1 MVFLHYFVWSC
12 WYNTMSVYLVKLNF
26 TGAQIGL
33 AYGTTAIGAL
43 VSPFL
48 IGVIADRYV
57 PAQRLLGTL
66 HLIGAALLWW
76 ISQQT
81 SFDAFYWSLVIYTL
95 TYMAGHGLINTITL
109 THAPNPA
116 KWFPIIMTAASA
128 GWIAAAN
135 VINYWGKIA
144 GWIANTINTFTSIF
158 NFTAFKAMPDA
169 KANLA
174 DNNGMFLLACGIA
187 VAIALY
193 AFTLPNTP
201 PKGDAG
207 PVSASKLLGLDAL
220 KLFKDRSFAVFMFC
234 SFLICIPLSFY
245 FTWTGAFLSE
255 MNVANYA
262 SKMTLGQVSEVGF
275 LLLLPALLPLLGAKR
290 IMILG
295 MAAWAVRFALFAY
308 FHEQPTATWMI
319 LGGILLHGMCYDFI
333 FVMGRMYVDK
343 AAGDSLRASAQ
354 GLHAVF
360 TLGAGMFVGSW
371 LSGVIAQFYS
381 KPQIKADGWIQE
393 IAYKALD
400 FLSPITNYIAEI
412 FSAQKVPANDAHMWT
427 HVWLIPAIMS
437 AALIPIFLAL
447 FREKPAD
454 SPSA

>member
-1 MVFLHYFVWSC
+1 MA
-12 WYNTMSVYLVKLNF
+12 VYLGKLNF
-26 TGAQIGL
+26 TGTQIGL

-43 VSPFL
+43 ISPFL

-57 PAQRLLGTL
+57 PAQRLLGVL
-66 HLIGAALLWW
+66 HLLGAALLWW

-81 SFDAFYWSLVIYTL
+81 SFSIFYPSLIAYTL

-109 THAPNPA
+109 SHAPNPA
-116 KWFPIIMTAASA
+116 KWFPIVMAAASA

-135 VINYWGKIA
+135 VINFA
-144 GWIANTINTFTSIF
+144 G
-158 NFTAFKAMPDA
+158 
-169 KANLA
+169 LA
-174 DNNGMFLLACGIA
+174 DNKGMFTLACGVA

-193 AFTLPNTP
+193 SFTLPNTP

-245 FTWTGAFLSE
+245 FTWTGAFLSD

-275 LLLLPALLPLLGAKR
+275 LLLLPVLLPFLGAKR

-308 FHEQPTATWMI
+308 FHEQPTATWMV

-371 LSGVIAQFYS
+371 LSGVVAQNY
-381 KPQIKADGWIQE
+381 
-393 IAYKALD
+393 
-400 FLSPITNYIAEI
+400 TNAAGVHNWKSI
-412 FSAQKVPANDAHMWT
+412 
-427 HVWLIPAIMS
+427 WLVPAIMS

-447 FREKPAD
+447 FRDKPAED
-454 SPSA
+454 TRA

>member
-1 MVFLHYFVWSC
+1 MTPTLYIRLATMVFLHYFVWSC
-12 WYNTMSVYLVKLNF
+12 WYNTMAVYLGKLEF
-26 TGAQIGL
+26 TGTQIGL

-57 PAQRLLGTL
+57 PAQRLLGVL
-66 HLIGAALLWW
+66 HLLGAGLLWW

-81 SFDAFYWSLVIYTL
+81 TFSVFYPSLIVYTL

-116 KWFPIIMTAASA
+116 KWFPIVMAAASA

-135 VINYWGKIA
+135 VV
-144 GWIANTINTFTSIF
+144 
-158 NFTAFKAMPDA
+158 NFA
-169 KANLA
+169 KLT
-174 DNNGMFLLACGIA
+174 DNNGMFTLACGVA

-193 AFTLPNTP
+193 SFTLPNTP

-207 PVSASKLLGLDAL
+207 PVSAGKLLGLDAL
-220 KLFKDRSFAVFMFC
+220 RLFKDRSFAIFMIC

-255 MNVANYA
+255 MNVADYA
-262 SKMTLGQVSEVGF
+262 SKMTLGQLSEVGF
-275 LLLLPALLPLLGAKR
+275 LLLLPILLPILGAKR

-295 MAAWAVRFALFAY
+295 MAAWAARFALFAY
-308 FHEQPTATWMI
+308 FHEQPTATWMV

-371 LSGVIAQFYS
+371 LSGVVAQNYTNA
-381 KPQIKADGWIQE
+381 QNVHDWKAI
-393 IAYKALD
+393 
-400 FLSPITNYIAEI
+400 
-412 FSAQKVPANDAHMWT
+412 
-427 HVWLIPAIMS
+427 WLVPAIMS
-437 AALIPIFLAL
+437 AALIPVFLTL
-447 FREKPAD
+447 FRERSSD
-454 SPSA
+454 EG

>member
-1 MVFLHYFVWSC
+1 MTPTLYIRLATMVFLHYFVWSC
-12 WYNTMSVYLVKLNF
+12 WYNTMAVYLGKLEF
-26 TGAQIGL
+26 TGTQIGL

-57 PAQRLLGTL
+57 SAQRLLGVL
-66 HLIGAALLWW
+66 HLLGAGLLWW

-81 SFDAFYWSLVIYTL
+81 SFSVFYPSLIVYTL

-116 KWFPIIMTAASA
+116 KWFPVVMAAASA

-135 VINYWGKIA
+135 VV
-144 GWIANTINTFTSIF
+144 
-158 NFTAFKAMPDA
+158 NFA
-169 KANLA
+169 KLA
-174 DNNGMFLLACGIA
+174 DNNGMFTLACGVA

-193 AFTLPNTP
+193 SFTLPNTP

-207 PVSASKLLGLDAL
+207 PVSAGKLLGLDAL
-220 KLFKDRSFAVFMFC
+220 KLFKDRSFAIFMVC

-255 MNVANYA
+255 MNVADYA
-262 SKMTLGQVSEVGF
+262 SKMTLGQLSEVGF
-275 LLLLPALLPLLGAKR
+275 LLLLPILLPILGAKR

-295 MAAWAVRFALFAY
+295 MAAWAARFALFAY
-308 FHEQPTATWMI
+308 FHEQPTATWMV

-371 LSGVIAQFYS
+371 LSGVVAQHYTN
-381 KPQIKADGWIQE
+381 PQNVHDWKSIW
-393 IAYKALD
+393 L
-400 FLSPITNYIAEI
+400 
-412 FSAQKVPANDAHMWT
+412 VPALMSA
-427 HVWLIPAIMS
+427 VLIPV
-437 AALIPIFLAL
+437 FLAL
-447 FREKPAD
+447 FRERSSD
-454 SPSA
+454 ER

>member
-1 MVFLHYFVWSC
+1 MTPTLYLRLAAMVFLHYFVWSC
-12 WYNTMSVYLVKLNF
+12 WYNTMAVYLGKLNF
-26 TGAQIGL
+26 TGTQIGL

-43 VSPFL
+43 ISPFI
-48 IGVIADRYV
+48 IGVIADRFI
-57 PAQRLLGTL
+57 PAQRLLGGL
-66 HLIGAALLWW
+66 HLLGAALLWW

-81 SFDAFYWSLVIYTL
+81 TFGIFYPSLIVYTL

-109 THAPNPA
+109 THTPNPA
-116 KWFPIIMTAASA
+116 KWFPIVMVAASA
-128 GWIAAAN
+128 GWIVAAN
-135 VINYWGKIA
+135 VINFA
-144 GWIANTINTFTSIF
+144 E
-158 NFTAFKAMPDA
+158 
-169 KANLA
+169 LA
-174 DNNGMFLLACGIA
+174 DNNGMFKLACGVALA
-187 VAIALY
+187 VALY
-193 AFTLPNTP
+193 SFTLPNTP
-201 PKGDAG
+201 PKGDTG

-255 MNVANYA
+255 MNVADYA

-275 LLLLPALLPLLGAKR
+275 LLLLPMLLPILGAKR

-308 FHEQPTATWMI
+308 FHEQPTATWMVF
-319 LGGILLHGMCYDFI
+319 GGILLHGMSYDFI

-371 LSGVIAQFYS
+371 LAGVVAQNY
-381 KPQIKADGWIQE
+381 
-393 IAYKALD
+393 
-400 FLSPITNYIAEI
+400 TNAAGVHDWKSI
-412 FSAQKVPANDAHMWT
+412 
-427 HVWLIPAIMS
+427 WLVPAIMS
-437 AALIPIFLAL
+437 AVLIPVFLAL
-447 FREKPAD
+447 FREKPAED
-454 SPSA
+454 TKA

>member
-1 MVFLHYFVWSC
+1 MTPTLYLRLATMVFLHYFVWSC
-12 WYNTMSVYLVKLNF
+12 WYNTMAVYLGKLNF
-26 TGAQIGL
+26 TGTQIGL

-57 PAQRLLGTL
+57 PAQRLLGVL
-66 HLIGAALLWW
+66 HLLGAGLLWW

-81 SFDAFYWSLVIYTL
+81 SFSIFYPSLIVYTL

-116 KWFPIIMTAASA
+116 KWFPIVMAAASA

-135 VINYWGKIA
+135 VINFA
-144 GWIANTINTFTSIF
+144 G
-158 NFTAFKAMPDA
+158 
-169 KANLA
+169 LA
-174 DNNGMFLLACGIA
+174 DNNGMFRLACGIA

-193 AFTLPNTP
+193 SFTLPNTP

-207 PVSASKLLGLDAL
+207 PVSAGKLLGLDAL

-245 FTWTGAFLSE
+245 FTWTGAFLSD

-275 LLLLPALLPLLGAKR
+275 LLLLPVLLPFLGAKR

-295 MAAWAVRFALFAY
+295 MAAWAVRFAFFAF
-308 FHEQPTATWMI
+308 FHEQPTATWMV

-371 LSGVIAQFYS
+371 LSGVVAQNY
-381 KPQIKADGWIQE
+381 
-393 IAYKALD
+393 
-400 FLSPITNYIAEI
+400 TNAAGVHDWKSI
-412 FSAQKVPANDAHMWT
+412 
-427 HVWLIPAIMS
+427 WLVPAIMS

-454 SPSA
+454 APSA

>member
-12 WYNTMSVYLVKLNF
+12 WYNTMAVYLGKLEF
-26 TGAQIGL
+26 TGTQIGL

-57 PAQRLLGTL
+57 SAQRLLGVL
-66 HLIGAALLWW
+66 HLLGAGLLWW

-81 SFDAFYWSLVIYTL
+81 TFSVFYPSLIVYTL

-116 KWFPIIMTAASA
+116 KWFPIVMAAASA

-135 VINYWGKIA
+135 VV
-144 GWIANTINTFTSIF
+144 
-158 NFTAFKAMPDA
+158 NFA
-169 KANLA
+169 KLT
-174 DNNGMFLLACGIA
+174 DNNGMFTLACGVA

-193 AFTLPNTP
+193 SFTLPNTP

-207 PVSASKLLGLDAL
+207 PVSVGKLLGLDAL
-220 KLFKDRSFAVFMFC
+220 RLFKDRSFAIFMVC

-255 MNVANYA
+255 MNVADYA
-262 SKMTLGQVSEVGF
+262 SKMTLGQLSEVGF
-275 LLLLPALLPLLGAKR
+275 LLLLPILLPILGAKR

-295 MAAWAVRFALFAY
+295 MAAWAARFALFAY
-308 FHEQPTATWMI
+308 FHEQPTATWMV

-371 LSGVIAQFYS
+371 LSGVVAQNY
-381 KPQIKADGWIQE
+381 
-393 IAYKALD
+393 
-400 FLSPITNYIAEI
+400 TN
-412 FSAQKVPANDAHMWT
+412 AQGVHDWKSI
-427 HVWLIPAIMS
+427 WLVPAIMS

-447 FREKPAD
+447 FREKPSEDTHA
-454 SPSA
+454 

>member
-12 WYNTMSVYLVKLNF
+12 WYNTLSVYLGKLNF
-26 TGAQIGL
+26 TGTQIGL

-57 PAQRLLGTL
+57 SAQRLLGGL
-66 HLIGAALLWW
+66 HLLGAALLWW

-81 SFDAFYWSLVIYTL
+81 SFGIFYPSLIVYTL

-109 THAPNPA
+109 THTPNPA
-116 KWFPIIMTAASA
+116 KWFPIVMVAASA
-128 GWIAAAN
+128 GWIVAAN
-135 VINYWGKIA
+135 VINFA
-144 GWIANTINTFTSIF
+144 S
-158 NFTAFKAMPDA
+158 
-169 KANLA
+169 LA
-174 DNNGMFLLACGIA
+174 DNNGMFKLACGVALA
-187 VAIALY
+187 VALY
-193 AFTLPNTP
+193 SFTLPNTP
-201 PKGDAG
+201 PKGDTG

-262 SKMTLGQVSEVGF
+262 SKMTFGQVSEVFF
-275 LLLLPALLPLLGAKR
+275 LLMLPMLLPKLGAKR

-295 MAAWAVRFALFAY
+295 MAAWAVRFALFAL

-319 LGGILLHGMCYDFI
+319 LGGILLHGMSYDFI

-371 LSGVIAQFYS
+371 LAGVVAQ
-381 KPQIKADGWIQE
+381 
-393 IAYKALD
+393 
-400 FLSPITNYIAEI
+400 NYTSTAGVHDWKSIWL
-412 FSAQKVPANDAHMWT
+412 VPA
-427 HVWLIPAIMS
+427 VMS
-437 AALIPIFLAL
+437 AVLIPIFLLL
-447 FREKPAD
+447 FREKPAED
-454 SPSA
+454 TRA

>member
-1 MVFLHYFVWSC
+1 MTPTLYIRLATMVFLHYFVWSC
-12 WYNTMSVYLVKLNF
+12 WYNTMAVYLGKLDF
-26 TGAQIGL
+26 TGTQIGL

-57 PAQRLLGTL
+57 SAQRLLGVL
-66 HLIGAALLWW
+66 HLLGAGLLWW

-81 SFDAFYWSLVIYTL
+81 TFSVFYPSLIVYTL

-109 THAPNPA
+109 AHAPNPA
-116 KWFPIIMTAASA
+116 KWFPIVMAAASA

-135 VINYWGKIA
+135 VVNFA
-144 GWIANTINTFTSIF
+144 G
-158 NFTAFKAMPDA
+158 
-169 KANLA
+169 LA
-174 DNNGMFLLACGIA
+174 DNKGMFTLACGVA

-193 AFTLPNTP
+193 AFTLPDTP

-207 PVSASKLLGLDAL
+207 PVSAGKLLGLDAL

-275 LLLLPALLPLLGAKR
+275 LLLLPLLLPILGAKR

-295 MAAWAVRFALFAY
+295 MAAWAVRFGLFAY
-308 FHEQPTATWMI
+308 FHEQPTATWMV

-371 LSGVIAQFYS
+371 LSGVVAQNY
-381 KPQIKADGWIQE
+381 
-393 IAYKALD
+393 
-400 FLSPITNYIAEI
+400 TN
-412 FSAQKVPANDAHMWT
+412 AQGVHDWKSI
-427 HVWLIPAIMS
+427 WLVPAIMS
-437 AALIPIFLAL
+437 AALIPVFLAL
-447 FREKPAD
+447 FREK
-454 SPSA
+454 SAEEPRA

>member
-12 WYNTMSVYLVKLNF
+12 WYNTLSVYLGTLKF
-26 TGAQIGL
+26 TGTQIGL

-57 PAQRLLGTL
+57 PAQRLLGVL
-66 HLIGAALLWW
+66 HLLGAGLLWW

-81 SFDAFYWSLVIYTL
+81 TFSVFYPSLIVYTL

-116 KWFPIIMTAASA
+116 KWFPIVMAAASA

-135 VINYWGKIA
+135 VV
-144 GWIANTINTFTSIF
+144 
-158 NFTAFKAMPDA
+158 NFA
-169 KANLA
+169 KLT
-174 DNNGMFLLACGIA
+174 DNNGMFTLACGVA

-193 AFTLPNTP
+193 SFTLPNTP

-207 PVSASKLLGLDAL
+207 PVSAGKLLGLDAL
-220 KLFKDRSFAVFMFC
+220 KLFKDRSFAVFMIC
-234 SFLICIPLSFY
+234 SFLICVPLSFY
-245 FTWTGAFLSE
+245 FTWTGAFLSD

-262 SKMTLGQVSEVGF
+262 SKMTLGQVYEVGF
-275 LLLLPALLPLLGAKR
+275 LLLLPILGAKR

-295 MAAWAVRFALFAY
+295 MAAWAARFALFAY
-308 FHEQPTATWMI
+308 FHEQPTATWMV

-371 LSGVIAQFYS
+371 LSGVVAQNY
-381 KPQIKADGWIQE
+381 
-393 IAYKALD
+393 
-400 FLSPITNYIAEI
+400 TN
-412 FSAQKVPANDAHMWT
+412 AQGVHDWKSI
-427 HVWLIPAIMS
+427 WLVPAIMS
-437 AALIPIFLAL
+437 AALIPVFLAL
-447 FREKPAD
+447 FREKSSEEPHA
-454 SPSA
+454 

>member
-1 MVFLHYFVWSC
+1 MTPTLYIRLATMVFLHYFVWSC
-12 WYNTMSVYLVKLNF
+12 WYNTMAVYLGKLNF
-26 TGAQIGL
+26 TGTQIGL

-57 PAQRLLGTL
+57 PAQRLLGIL
-66 HLIGAALLWW
+66 HLLGAGLLWW

-81 SFDAFYWSLVIYTL
+81 TFSVFYPSLIVYTL

-109 THAPNPA
+109 AHAPNPA
-116 KWFPIIMTAASA
+116 KWFPIVMAAASA

-135 VINYWGKIA
+135 VV
-144 GWIANTINTFTSIF
+144 
-158 NFTAFKAMPDA
+158 NFA
-169 KANLA
+169 KLT
-174 DNNGMFLLACGIA
+174 DNNGMFTLACGVA

-193 AFTLPNTP
+193 SFTLPNTP

-207 PVSASKLLGLDAL
+207 PVSAGKLLGLDAL
-220 KLFKDRSFAVFMFC
+220 KLFKDRSFAIFMVC
-234 SFLICIPLSFY
+234 SFLICVPLSFY

-255 MNVANYA
+255 MNVADYA
-262 SKMTLGQVSEVGF
+262 SKMTLGQLSEVGF
-275 LLLLPALLPLLGAKR
+275 LLLLPILLPILGAKR

-295 MAAWAVRFALFAY
+295 MAAWAARFALFAY
-308 FHEQPTATWMI
+308 FHEQPTATWMV

-371 LSGVIAQFYS
+371 LSGVVAQSYTNA
-381 KPQIKADGWIQE
+381 QNVHDWKAIW
-393 IAYKALD
+393 L
-400 FLSPITNYIAEI
+400 
-412 FSAQKVPANDAHMWT
+412 VPA
-427 HVWLIPAIMS
+427 LMS
-437 AALIPIFLAL
+437 AALIPVFLAL

-454 SPSA
+454 TRDA

>member
-1 MVFLHYFVWSC
+1 MTPTLYLRLAIMVFLHYFVWSC
-12 WYNTMSVYLVKLNF
+12 WYNTMAVYLGKLEF
-26 TGAQIGL
+26 TGTQIGL

-57 PAQRLLGTL
+57 PAQRLLGVL
-66 HLIGAALLWW
+66 HLLGAGLLWW

-81 SFDAFYWSLVIYTL
+81 SFGVFYPSLIVYTL

-116 KWFPIIMTAASA
+116 KWFPIVMAAASA

-135 VINYWGKIA
+135 VV
-144 GWIANTINTFTSIF
+144 
-158 NFTAFKAMPDA
+158 NFA
-169 KANLA
+169 KLA
-174 DNNGMFLLACGIA
+174 DNNGMFTLACGVA

-193 AFTLPNTP
+193 SFTLPNTP

-207 PVSASKLLGLDAL
+207 PISAGKLLGLDAL
-220 KLFKDRSFAVFMFC
+220 KLFKDRSFAVFMVC

-255 MNVANYA
+255 MNVADYA

-275 LLLLPALLPLLGAKR
+275 LLLLPILLPILGAKR

-295 MAAWAVRFALFAY
+295 MAAWAARFALFAY
-308 FHEQPTATWMI
+308 FHEQPTATWMV

-371 LSGVIAQFYS
+371 LSGVVAQRYTDA
-381 KPQIKADGWIQE
+381 QNVHDWKAI
-393 IAYKALD
+393 
-400 FLSPITNYIAEI
+400 
-412 FSAQKVPANDAHMWT
+412 
-427 HVWLIPAIMS
+427 WLVPAIMS
-437 AALIPIFLAL
+437 AVLIPVFLAL

-454 SPSA
+454 TQDA

>member
-1 MVFLHYFVWSC
+1 MTPTLYIRLATMVFLHYFVWSC
-12 WYNTMSVYLVKLNF
+12 WYNTMAVYLGKLNF
-26 TGAQIGL
+26 TGTQIGL

-57 PAQRLLGTL
+57 PAQRLLGVL
-66 HLIGAALLWW
+66 HLLGAGLLWW

-81 SFDAFYWSLVIYTL
+81 SFSIFYPSLIVYTL

-116 KWFPIIMTAASA
+116 KWFPIVMAAASA

-135 VINYWGKIA
+135 VV
-144 GWIANTINTFTSIF
+144 
-158 NFTAFKAMPDA
+158 NFA
-169 KANLA
+169 KLA
-174 DNNGMFLLACGIA
+174 DNNGMFTLACGVA

-193 AFTLPNTP
+193 SFTLPNTP

-255 MNVANYA
+255 MNVADYA

-275 LLLLPALLPLLGAKR
+275 LLLLPVLLPFLGAKR

-308 FHEQPTATWMI
+308 FHEQPTATWMV

-371 LSGVIAQFYS
+371 LSGVVAQHYTTDNVHAWKS
-381 KPQIKADGWIQE
+381 I
-393 IAYKALD
+393 
-400 FLSPITNYIAEI
+400 
-412 FSAQKVPANDAHMWT
+412 
-427 HVWLIPAIMS
+427 WLVPAIMS
-437 AALIPIFLAL
+437 AVLIPIFLAL
-447 FREKPAD
+447 FSEKPAETQD
-454 SPSA
+454 A

>member
-1 MVFLHYFVWSC
+1 MTPTLYLRLAVMVFLHYFVWSC
-12 WYNTMSVYLVKLNF
+12 WYNTMAVYLGTLNF
-26 TGAQIGL
+26 TGTQIGL

-57 PAQRLLGTL
+57 PAQRLLGVL
-66 HLIGAALLWW
+66 HLLGAGLLWW

-81 SFDAFYWSLVIYTL
+81 SFSIFYPSLIVYTL

-116 KWFPIIMTAASA
+116 KWFPIVMAAASA

-135 VINYWGKIA
+135 VINFA
-144 GWIANTINTFTSIF
+144 G
-158 NFTAFKAMPDA
+158 
-169 KANLA
+169 LA
-174 DNNGMFLLACGIA
+174 DNKGMFTLACGVA

-193 AFTLPNTP
+193 SFTLPNTP

-220 KLFKDRSFAVFMFC
+220 RLFKDRSFAIFMFC

-245 FTWTGAFLSE
+245 FTWTGAFLSD

-275 LLLLPALLPLLGAKR
+275 LLLLPALLPFLGAKR

-308 FHEQPTATWMI
+308 FHEQPTATWMV

-371 LSGVIAQFYS
+371 LSGVVAQNY
-381 KPQIKADGWIQE
+381 
-393 IAYKALD
+393 
-400 FLSPITNYIAEI
+400 TN
-412 FSAQKVPANDAHMWT
+412 AQGVHDWKSIWLVPA
-427 HVWLIPAIMS
+427 VMS

-454 SPSA
+454 TQDA

>member
-1 MVFLHYFVWSC
+1 MTPTLYIRLATMVFLHYFVWSC
-12 WYNTMSVYLVKLNF
+12 WYNTMAVYLGKLNF
-26 TGAQIGL
+26 TGTQIGL

-57 PAQRLLGTL
+57 PAQRLLGVL
-66 HLIGAALLWW
+66 HLLGAGLLWW

-81 SFDAFYWSLVIYTL
+81 SFSIFYPSLIVYTL

-116 KWFPIIMTAASA
+116 KWFPIVMAAASA
-128 GWIAAAN
+128 GWITAAN
-135 VINYWGKIA
+135 VINFA
-144 GWIANTINTFTSIF
+144 G
-158 NFTAFKAMPDA
+158 
-169 KANLA
+169 LA
-174 DNNGMFLLACGIA
+174 DNKGMFTLACGVA

-193 AFTLPNTP
+193 SFTLPNTP

-245 FTWTGAFLSE
+245 FTWTGAFLSD

-275 LLLLPALLPLLGAKR
+275 LLLLPVLLPFLGAKR

-308 FHEQPTATWMI
+308 FHEQPTATWMV

-371 LSGVIAQFYS
+371 LSGVVAQNY
-381 KPQIKADGWIQE
+381 
-393 IAYKALD
+393 
-400 FLSPITNYIAEI
+400 TNATGVHDWKSI
-412 FSAQKVPANDAHMWT
+412 
-427 HVWLIPAIMS
+427 WLVPAIMS

-447 FREKPAD
+447 FREKPAED
-454 SPSA
+454 IHA

>member
-1 MVFLHYFVWSC
+1 MTPTLYLRLAIMVFLHYFVWSC
-12 WYNTMSVYLVKLNF
+12 WYNTMAVYLGKLEF
-26 TGAQIGL
+26 TGTQIGL

-57 PAQRLLGTL
+57 PAQRLLGVL
-66 HLIGAALLWW
+66 HLLGAGLLWW

-81 SFDAFYWSLVIYTL
+81 TFSVFYPSLIVYTL

-116 KWFPIIMTAASA
+116 KWFPIVMAAASA

-135 VINYWGKIA
+135 VV
-144 GWIANTINTFTSIF
+144 
-158 NFTAFKAMPDA
+158 NFA
-169 KANLA
+169 KLT
-174 DNNGMFLLACGIA
+174 DNNGMFTLACGVA

-193 AFTLPNTP
+193 SFTLPNTP

-207 PVSASKLLGLDAL
+207 PVSAGKLLGLDAL
-220 KLFKDRSFAVFMFC
+220 RLFKDRSFAIFMVC

-255 MNVANYA
+255 MNVADYA
-262 SKMTLGQVSEVGF
+262 SKMTLGQLSEVGF
-275 LLLLPALLPLLGAKR
+275 LLLLPILLPIFGAKR

-295 MAAWAVRFALFAY
+295 MAAWAARFALFAY
-308 FHEQPTATWMI
+308 FHEQPTATWMV

-371 LSGVIAQFYS
+371 LSGVVAQNY
-381 KPQIKADGWIQE
+381 
-393 IAYKALD
+393 
-400 FLSPITNYIAEI
+400 TN
-412 FSAQKVPANDAHMWT
+412 AQGVHDWKSI
-427 HVWLIPAIMS
+427 WLVPAIMS
-437 AALIPIFLAL
+437 AALIPVFLAL
-447 FREKPAD
+447 FRERSSD
-454 SPSA
+454 EG

>member
-1 MVFLHYFVWSC
+1 MTPTLYLRLAIMVFLHYFVWSC
-12 WYNTMSVYLVKLNF
+12 WYNTMAVYLGKLNF
-26 TGAQIGL
+26 TGTQIGL

-57 PAQRLLGTL
+57 PAQRLLGVL
-66 HLIGAALLWW
+66 HLLGAGLLWW

-81 SFDAFYWSLVIYTL
+81 TFSVFYPSLIVYTL

-116 KWFPIIMTAASA
+116 KWFPIVMAAASA

-135 VINYWGKIA
+135 VV
-144 GWIANTINTFTSIF
+144 
-158 NFTAFKAMPDA
+158 NFA
-169 KANLA
+169 KLA
-174 DNNGMFLLACGIA
+174 DNNGMFTLACGVA

-193 AFTLPNTP
+193 SFTLPNTP

-207 PVSASKLLGLDAL
+207 PVSAGKLLGLDAL
-220 KLFKDRSFAVFMFC
+220 KLFKDRSFAIFMIC

-255 MNVANYA
+255 MNVADYA

-275 LLLLPALLPLLGAKR
+275 LLLLPILLPILGAKR

-308 FHEQPTATWMI
+308 FHEQPTATWMV

-371 LSGVIAQFYS
+371 LSGVVAQNYTNA
-381 KPQIKADGWIQE
+381 QNVHDWKAI
-393 IAYKALD
+393 
-400 FLSPITNYIAEI
+400 
-412 FSAQKVPANDAHMWT
+412 
-427 HVWLIPAIMS
+427 WLVPAIMS
-437 AALIPIFLAL
+437 AALIPVFLAL
-447 FREKPAD
+447 FREKPSEDTHA
-454 SPSA
+454 

>member
-1 MVFLHYFVWSC
+1 MTPTLYIRLATMVFLHYFVWSC
-12 WYNTMSVYLVKLNF
+12 WYNTMAVYLGKLNF
-26 TGAQIGL
+26 TGTQIGL

-57 PAQRLLGTL
+57 PAQRLLGVL
-66 HLIGAALLWW
+66 HLLGAGLLWW

-81 SFDAFYWSLVIYTL
+81 TFSVFYPSLIVYTL

-116 KWFPIIMTAASA
+116 KWFPIVMAAASA

-135 VINYWGKIA
+135 VV
-144 GWIANTINTFTSIF
+144 
-158 NFTAFKAMPDA
+158 NFA
-169 KANLA
+169 KLA
-174 DNNGMFLLACGIA
+174 DNNGMFTLACGVA

-193 AFTLPNTP
+193 SFTLPNTP

-207 PVSASKLLGLDAL
+207 PVSAGKLLGLDAL
-220 KLFKDRSFAVFMFC
+220 KLFKDRSFAVFMVC

-255 MNVANYA
+255 MNVADYA
-262 SKMTLGQVSEVGF
+262 SKMTLGQLSEVGF
-275 LLLLPALLPLLGAKR
+275 LLLLPILLPILGAKR

-295 MAAWAVRFALFAY
+295 MAAWAARFALFAY
-308 FHEQPTATWMI
+308 FHEQPTATWMV

-371 LSGVIAQFYS
+371 LSGVVAQNY
-381 KPQIKADGWIQE
+381 
-393 IAYKALD
+393 
-400 FLSPITNYIAEI
+400 TN
-412 FSAQKVPANDAHMWT
+412 AQNVHDWKSIWLVPALMSA
-427 HVWLIPAIMS
+427 VLIPV
-437 AALIPIFLAL
+437 FLAL
-447 FREKPAD
+447 FREKPSEDTNA
-454 SPSA
+454 

>member
-1 MVFLHYFVWSC
+1 MA
-12 WYNTMSVYLVKLNF
+12 VYLGKLNF
-26 TGAQIGL
+26 TGTQIGL

-57 PAQRLLGTL
+57 PAQRLLGGL
-66 HLIGAALLWW
+66 HLLGAGLLWW
-76 ISQQT
+76 ISHQT
-81 SFDAFYWSLVIYTL
+81 SFGVFYPSLILYTL
-95 TYMAGHGLINTITL
+95 TYMAGHGLICTITL
-109 THAPNPA
+109 SHAPNPG
-116 KWFPIIMTAASA
+116 KWFPIVMAAAAA

-135 VINYWGKIA
+135 VVNFA
-144 GWIANTINTFTSIF
+144 GF
-158 NFTAFKAMPDA
+158 
-169 KANLA
+169 A
-174 DNNGMFLLACGIA
+174 DNNGMFRLACGIA
-187 VAIALY
+187 VAIGLY

-220 KLFKDRSFAVFMFC
+220 KLFRDRSFAIFMIS

-255 MNVANYA
+255 MNVADYA

-275 LLLLPALLPLLGAKR
+275 LLLLPLLLPFLGVKR
-290 IMILG
+290 ILILG

-308 FHEQPTATWMI
+308 FHQQPSATWMV

-343 AAGDSLRASAQ
+343 AAGESLRASAQ
-354 GLHAVF
+354 GLIAVF
-360 TLGAGMFVGSW
+360 THGAGMFVGSV
-371 LSGVIAQFYS
+371 LSGVVAQHY
-381 KPQIKADGWIQE
+381 
-393 IAYKALD
+393 
-400 FLSPITNYIAEI
+400 TN
-412 FSAQKVPANDAHMWT
+412 AQGVHDWKSI
-427 HVWLIPAIMS
+427 WLVPAIMS

-447 FREKPAD
+447 FREK
-454 SPSA
+454 SAEDTKA

>member
-1 MVFLHYFVWSC
+1 MA
-12 WYNTMSVYLVKLNF
+12 VYLGKLNF
-26 TGAQIGL
+26 TGTQIGL

-43 VSPFL
+43 ISPFI
-48 IGVIADRYV
+48 IGVIADRFV
-57 PAQRLLGTL
+57 PAQRLLGVL
-66 HLIGAALLWW
+66 HLLGAGLLWW

-81 SFDAFYWSLVIYTL
+81 TFNIFYPSLIVYTL

-109 THAPNPA
+109 THTPNPA
-116 KWFPIIMTAASA
+116 KWFPIVMVAASA

-135 VINYWGKIA
+135 VV
-144 GWIANTINTFTSIF
+144 
-158 NFTAFKAMPDA
+158 NFAQ
-169 KANLA
+169 LA
-174 DNNGMFLLACGIA
+174 DNNGMFKLACGVALA
-187 VAIALY
+187 VALY
-193 AFTLPNTP
+193 SFTLPNTP
-201 PKGDAG
+201 PKGDTG

-245 FTWTGAFLSE
+245 FTWTSAFLSE
-255 MNVANYA
+255 MNVADYA

-275 LLLLPALLPLLGAKR
+275 LLLLPILLPFLGAKC

-295 MAAWAVRFALFAY
+295 MAAWAARFALFAY

-319 LGGILLHGMCYDFI
+319 LGGILLHGMSYDFI

-371 LSGVIAQFYS
+371 LAGVVAQ
-381 KPQIKADGWIQE
+381 
-393 IAYKALD
+393 
-400 FLSPITNYIAEI
+400 NYT
-412 FSAQKVPANDAHMWT
+412 SAAGVHDWKSI
-427 HVWLIPAIMS
+427 WLVPAIMS
-437 AALIPIFLAL
+437 AVLIPIFLAL
-447 FREKPAD
+447 FREKP
-454 SPSA
+454 SEGIQS